1 MSVKYKTEGKRELDK
16 VILEKLRTL
25 LPEENVLFDEP
36 MSAHC
41 SFKIG
46 GPADA
51 LVYADGAEDI
61 IKVLNFAEEYGIPVT
76 VIGNGT
82 NLLVSDEG
90 VEGIVLAVKSRESY
104 VFSPDADLKES
115 GCETRDAFLKNRT
128 IPAAQRGFSEEK
140 TEEAC
145 SDRNDEDLAE
155 SESRTET
162 ERIRLRVP
170 AGVLLSAFAKAAA
183 KAGFSG
189 TEPLAGIPGSV
200 GGAVA
205 MNAGAYGGEIK
216 DIIVGAEV
224 IIKEEQAGK
233 EFPPTKDSSDGINT
247 NPEAEGRNTES
258 EANGEKTEP
267 ETDAKNTDFR
277 SNSGKKNSR
286 YRLVT
291 LSKEELAL
299 EYRNSAVLKKGYI
312 VVSALFELEKGSA
325 EESLA
330 KIADF
335 NGRRRDKQPLE
346 YPSAGSTF
354 KRPTGYFA
362 GKLIDD
368 AGLRG
373 FRVGDAQVSEKHCGF
388 VINAGKA
395 TSAEVEELIRQ
406 VREKVHATSGIWLEP
421 EVRIMGRANR
431 K

>member
-1 MSVKYKTEGKRELDK
+1 MAVKYKTEGKRELDK

-25 LPEENVLFDEP
+25 LPEGNVLFDEP

-41 SFKIG
+41 SFKTG

-51 LVYADGAEDI
+51 LVYAEDASDI
-61 IKVLNFAEEYGIPVT
+61 IKVLDFAEEYGIPVI

-90 VEGIVLAVKSRESY
+90 VEGIVLAVKSREAY
-104 VFSPDADLKES
+104 VFSPEGKNLRADTHRTGEKTDTCES
-115 GCETRDAFLKNRT
+115 GSGK
-128 IPAAQRGFSEEK
+128 
-140 TEEAC
+140 
-145 SDRNDEDLAE
+145 
-155 SESRTET
+155 

-170 AGVLLSAFAKAAA
+170 AGVLLSSFAKAAA

-233 EFPPTKDSSDGINT
+233 EFPPTKDSSDGEKT
-247 NPEAEGRNTES
+247 NPEADGRNTDS
-258 EANGEKTEP
+258 EVNGEKTDP
-267 ETDAKNTDFR
+267 EADGKNTNFR
-277 SNSGKKNSR
+277 SDGEKKNSR

-291 LSKEELAL
+291 LSKEDLAL
-299 EYRNSAVLKKGYI
+299 EYRNSAVLKNGYI
-312 VVSALFELEKGSA
+312 VVSALFELEKGNA

-330 KIADF
+330 KIADL

-354 KRPTGYFA
+354 KRPEGYFA
-362 GKLIDD
+362 GKLIED

-373 FRVGDAQVSEKHCGF
+373 FRYGNAMVSEKHCGF
-388 VINAGKA
+388 VINAGGA
-395 TSAEVEELIRQ
+395 TAGEVKELMSE
-406 VREKVHATSGIWLEP
+406 VRKRVHDNSGVWLEP
-421 EVRIMGRANR
+421 EVRMLGR
-431 K
+431 